1 MSRFDGRL
9 ISGVGVFAAAVETGS
24 FVRTSELVGL
34 TTSGVSRAIGRLEG
48 RLGVRL
54 FHRTPKGIQVTD
66 DGRRFYEQTSPLL
79 ERLADSANQIR
90 ACRGEAV
97 GIVRVHADAASASH
111 FLVPAL
117 REFMDANPQIEV
129 RLEVR
134 DRPSDCNADPC
145 DLAVHLG
152 DAQWAGMNG
161 EPLFASEM
169 LVCAAPSYLEARGV
183 PHDPKDLL
191 GAPHACLP
199 HGGAG
204 GRAPTPWLLTR
215 GRETLAVEGDR
226 RLAFTTAL
234 TMVSATLNGLGVGCA
249 PRFLV
254 QHDLAAGR
262 LRRLFEDWQ
271 AGKAVTYVHVP
282 SHSALSSKGRRL
294 LDFLRSRAATHERQL
309 VQAVPEK
316 ARLHE
321 LA

>member
-9 ISGVGVFAAAVETGS
+9 ISGVGVFATAVETGS

-79 ERLADSANQIR
+79 EGLAESANQIR

-152 DAQWAGMNG
+152 GAQWGGMNG

-169 LVCAAPSYLEARGV
+169 LVCASPSYLEAKGV
-183 PHDPKDLL
+183 PEDPRALL
-191 GAPHACLP
+191 KPPHACLP

-204 GRAPTPWLLTR
+204 GRTPTPWVLTR
-215 GRETLAVEGDR
+215 ERETLAVEGDR
-226 RLAFTTAL
+226 RLAFTTSM
-234 TMVSATLNGLGVGCA
+234 TMVSATLNGLGIGCA

-254 QHDLAAGR
+254 QQDLSAGR
-262 LRRLFEDWQ
+262 LLRLFEDWR
-271 AGKAVTYVHVP
+271 AGVAVTYVFMP
-282 SHSALSSKGRRL
+282 SNGSLSSKGRRL
-294 LDFLRSRAATHERQL
+294 LDFLRERAATHERHL
-309 VQAVPEK
+309 VKALPEQP
-316 ARLHE
+316 RLQP
-321 LA
+321 A